1 MNRLLILLCM
11 AWWALY
17 IVHTNSAARGGDVF
31 AQNARAFAAPS
42 PSAEAAATSLQ
53 AQIQPIASAAVE
65 SPHAI
70 TPDETLPQKGAN
82 VAAPAPRTEATRN
95 PESLPEGQDS
105 ATKSDLVQE
114 PEELRV
120 TSETSIRSGPSASA
134 QLIGRA
140 HVGATVR
147 VKSREAGWVEFVDPV
162 ANEIGWISM
171 AYLEPINA
179 VGNTPQPPKSTKLRS
194 PRPMP
199 KVARLKSPKPE
210 QKAAPVMR
218 QKSPTYAQFPADRE
232 FVPAP
237 RSGLFG
243 LFWRRRFSGD

>member
-11 AWWALY
+11 VWWALY
-17 IVHTNSAARGGDVF
+17 IIHTNSAAGGGDVLP
-31 AQNARAFAAPS
+31 ARAFAVSS
-42 PSAEAAATSLQ
+42 PSAEAAATSQQ
-53 AQIQPIASAAVE
+53 AQLRPIASAEVE

-70 TPDETLPQKGAN
+70 TPDETPPQKGTN
-82 VAAPAPRTEATRN
+82 VETPAPQTEASRN
-95 PESLPEGQDS
+95 PEPLPESSQDS
-105 ATKSDLVQE
+105 GTKPDQE
-114 PEELRV
+114 REELRV
-120 TSETSIRSGPSASA
+120 ASETSIRSGPSASA

-140 HVGATVR
+140 HVGATLR
-147 VKSREAGWVEFVDPV
+147 VKSRDRGWVEFVDPV
-162 ANEIGWISM
+162 ANETGWISM

-210 QKAAPVMR
+210 HRPAPVMR
-218 QKSPTYAQFPADRE
+218 SPTYAQVPADRE

-243 LFWRRRFSGD
+243 LFWRRRLSGD

>member
-11 AWWALY
+11 VWWALY
-17 IVHTNSAARGGDVF
+17 IVHTNSSAGGGDVLP
-31 AQNARAFAAPS
+31 ARAFAVSS

-53 AQIQPIASAAVE
+53 AQQPIASAAVE

-70 TPDETLPQKGAN
+70 TPDETQPQKGAN
-82 VAAPAPRTEATRN
+82 VAAPALQTEATRN
-95 PESLPEGQDS
+95 PEPLPEVSQDS

-120 TSETSIRSGPSASA
+120 TSETSIRNGPSASA

-140 HVGATVR
+140 HVGATLR

-162 ANEIGWISM
+162 ANETGWISM
-171 AYLEPINA
+171 ANLEPIDM
-179 VGNTPQPPKSTKLRS
+179 VGNTPQPSKSTKLRW

-199 KVARLKSPKPE
+199 KVARLKTPKPAH
-210 QKAAPVMR
+210 KPAPVMR
-218 QKSPTYAQFPADRE
+218 QIPPTYAQVPTDRE

-243 LFWRRRFSGD
+243 LFWRRRLSGG